1 MFNKNISL
9 SEAVAILIHTAV
21 AAGGF
26 YLMGFILSFLLV
38 SPVSILIGLL
48 FINIVSIIYY
58 FSTLY
63 AKVLKYLVVKVEA
76 CFDYLREKSWFKKVM
91 KTTRKIGNTIA
102 KSKTYQWLK
111 ITALLGYIQIASLFN
126 RVAEFIGN
134 KYNSV
139 KNFVVSKYTA
149 VKNWIKGLFTKKLS
163 HPASKEKFSRV
174 NVNSEVISTVNAEFV
189 V

>member
-1 MFNKNISL
+1 
-9 SEAVAILIHTAV
+9 
-21 AAGGF
+21 
-26 YLMGFILSFLLV
+26 
-38 SPVSILIGLL
+38 
-48 FINIVSIIYY
+48 
-58 FSTLY
+58 
-63 AKVLKYLVVKVEA
+63 
-76 CFDYLREKSWFKKVM
+76 M

-163 HPASKEKFSRV
+163 HPASKETFSRV
-174 NVNSEVISTVNAEFV
+174 NVNSELISTVNAEFV